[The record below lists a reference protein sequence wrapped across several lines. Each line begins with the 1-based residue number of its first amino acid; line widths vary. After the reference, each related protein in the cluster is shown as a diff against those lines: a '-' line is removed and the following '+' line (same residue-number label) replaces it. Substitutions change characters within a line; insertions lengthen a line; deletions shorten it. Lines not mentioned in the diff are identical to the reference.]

1 MLIEIFCQIDDFCKQ
16 FKKYFNKNVLT
27 IGNNLRKRAFA
38 LSISEII
45 TISIYYHYSG
55 FKNFKYYYLKHV
67 LINMKNDF
75 KNLVSYTRFL
85 ELKKMVNSI
94 MNMFIQFKS
103 MNKCTGISYIDSYP
117 LKVCNIKRSYSHKV
131 LSKAAKGKT
140 SVGWFYGFKLHLIT
154 NHMGDVIN
162 FYITPGNVADN
173 NRKVI
178 EAITKNVTGKVF
190 GDRGYLV
197 NSKFFKQLYSNGL
210 KIVTKIRKNM
220 NNVLIDF
227 DEKILLRKRGIIES
241 VGSILKECFSL
252 EHARHRSEL
261 SFFSHILST
270 LCAYIFKVNKPS
282 IC

>member
-16 FKKYFNKNVLT
+16 FKKYFNKNILT

-85 ELKKMVNSI
+85 ELKRMVNSI

-117 LKVCNIKRSYSHKV
+117 LKVCNIKRSSSHKV
-131 LSKAAKGKT
+131 LSKATKGKT

-154 NHMGDVIN
+154 NHIGDIIN

-178 EAITKNVTGKVF
+178 EAITKNVTGKAF
-190 GDRGYLV
+190 GDKGYLV

-210 KIVTKIRKNM
+210 TIVTKIRKNM
-220 NNVLIDF
+220 NNVLMHF
-227 DEKILLRKRGIIES
+227 DDKILLRKRGIIES
-241 VGSILKECFSL
+241 VGSILKEVFSL
-252 EHARHRSEL
+252 EHSRHRNEL

-270 LCAYIFKVNKPS
+270 LCAYIFKANKPS